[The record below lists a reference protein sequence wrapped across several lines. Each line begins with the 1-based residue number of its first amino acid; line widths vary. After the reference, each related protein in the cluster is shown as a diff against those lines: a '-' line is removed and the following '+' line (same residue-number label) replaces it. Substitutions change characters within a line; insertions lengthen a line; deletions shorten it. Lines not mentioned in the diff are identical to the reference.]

1 MKKDTLFTATLE
13 NLKKL
18 DKISLLIIKNNT
30 EALKLR
36 QEMSQQKESIEEESQ
51 GKETA

>member
-1 MKKDTLFTATLE
+1 MKKDALFTATLE
-13 NLKKL
+13 NLKQL

-36 QEMSQQKESIEEESQ
+36 QEMSQQKDIEEENP
-51 GKETA
+51 GRETA